1 MALSTQS
8 LPSSSRR
15 RQVGTHLSEINVTPF
30 VDVMLVLLVI
40 FMVTAPMMQS
50 GIGINLPQAETD
62 SKPAEEGLTLTIT
75 KDQYVHIGDSTI
87 NINLLERRLTEYFY
101 NKPKKAL
108 KRAVLVSAFLH
119 VGLIILIA
127 ASPSFSRPPQKGL
140 VQYVNFMGGGGG
152 TGGGPGGGPAGGG
165 GAAAAAP
172 RPAPRP

>member
-1 MALSTQS
+1 MGLSTQS
-8 LPSSSRR
+8 LPSASRK

-87 NINLLERRLTEYFY
+87 NINLLERRLTEYFM
-101 NKPKKAL
+101 NKPKKVVYL
-108 KRAVLVSAFLH
+108 QIDKDVPWG
-119 VGLIILIA
+119 VGVRVMDITKKVGIEIIGVITE
-127 ASPSFSRPPQKGL
+127 PIDVKDKKK
-140 VQYVNFMGGGGG
+140 
-152 TGGGPGGGPAGGG
+152 
-165 GAAAAAP
+165 
-172 RPAPRP
+172 